1 MGQTTT
7 RSTAMTGPALA
18 DHVAALAEQVFA
30 TADRLRQGAEEI
42 FAVAGRAGRPV
53 TSADLTPLRP
63 RVIAALGG
71 LITGAGV
78 ITGPLTDDLPGLE
91 WWMGSGPEQ
100 RSRLVLDVDP
110 DSDTF
115 VDLSRLPW
123 FAVPRETGR
132 RHVTGPYVDYVCAE
146 EYTLT
151 FTVPV
156 RDGAAVTGI
165 AGADVTVGDLE
176 RALRPAMRPAGS
188 TVALVNT
195 HGRVIAGSTAQHI
208 TGSLIR
214 DPQIRAALDER
225 TTRTLPGGVR
235 IDPCTALPLAVITWR
250 RG

>member
-1 MGQTTT
+1 MGQTT
-7 RSTAMTGPALA
+7 LA
-18 DHVAALAEQVFA
+18 GHVTALAEQVFA
-30 TADRLRQGAEEI
+30 TADALRRDAEEI
-42 FAVAGRAGRPV
+42 FAAVDHPII
-53 TSADLTPLRP
+53 SADLTPLRP

-78 ITGPLTDDLPGLE
+78 ITVPLTDDLPGLE
-91 WWMGSGPEQ
+91 WWMGTGPEQ

-115 VDLSRLPW
+115 VDLARLPW

-156 RDGAAVTGI
+156 RAGGEVTGI

-176 RALRPAMRPAGS
+176 RTLRPAMRAAHA

-195 HGRVIAGSTAQHI
+195 QGRIIAGSTARHV

-214 DPQIRAALDER
+214 DPQIRAALGVR
-225 TTRTLPGGVR
+225 TAQALPGGVR
-235 IDPCTALPLAVITWR
+235 VDPCPALPLAVITWDR
-250 RG
+250 A